1 MASQQPGDIT
11 AAIREKVRAGMFEFS
26 RHATDQTIFRGIG
39 VQEVRDAMAACE
51 IIEDY
56 PDDKYGPSC
65 LVLGFTT
72 ARRPLH
78 VHCSHPSRQIL
89 KVITLYE
96 PDPSRWLQF
105 RVRRQDDA

>member
-1 MASQQPGDIT
+1 MGKYQPGDIT
-11 AAIREKVRAGMFEFS
+11 AAIREKVRAEMFEFS
-26 RHATDQTIFRGIG
+26 QHATDQTIIRGIT
-39 VQEVRDAMAACE
+39 VQEVRDAMAGCE

-72 ARRPLH
+72 GNRPLY
-78 VHCSHPSRQIL
+78 VHCSYPSRPII

-96 PDPSRWLQF
+96 PAASRWLEF
-105 RVRRQDDA
+105 RVRRQEDG